1 MVTMGKTDKILQAL
15 ATMPDQILEHYLPD
29 FPPAVVRQTLLDA
42 CKTKPAA
49 VAKPRKKPP
58 TATAS
63 STGMTHL
70 VMYTDGASR
79 GNPGQAGAGAVIL
92 DDEGQELLTVAE
104 YLGTCT
110 NNVAEYQALILG
122 LTEAVALG
130 GKNISIF
137 LDSQL
142 IVRQVQGIY
151 KVKNQTLQPL
161 FAQVK
166 KLLAQFDSYKIAHI
180 ARELN
185 KRADELAN
193 RGIDDR

>member
-1 MVTMGKTDKILQAL
+1 MPAKGKADKIFHGLTEL
-15 ATMPDQILEHYLPD
+15 PDQILEHYLPD
-29 FPPAVVRQTLLDA
+29 FPPAVIRQTLTDA
-42 CKTKPAA
+42 CKTKQP
-49 VAKPRKKPP
+49 VKPLLKP
-58 TATAS
+58 ATAS
-63 STGMTHL
+63 NNNSTGSIANL

-79 GNPGQAGAGAVIL
+79 GNPGMAGAGAVIL
-92 DDEGQELLTVAE
+92 DDQNQELRTVAE

-122 LTEAVALG
+122 LAEAVTLG
-130 GKNISIF
+130 GKNIRIF

-142 IVRQVQGIY
+142 IVRQVQGRY
-151 KVKNQTLQPL
+151 KVKNKTLQPM
-161 FAQVK
+161 FAEVK
-166 KLLAQFDSYKIAHI
+166 KLLAKFDSYEIDHV